1 MTKDNVIR
9 LQREQKPNPQKKER
23 SPEELLKEVKK
34 DMGKVALIVSIMAV
48 MLMVV
53 LFFST
58 KLTVNT
64 IEKKVAEL
72 YPVKKQVV
80 VLDKAVSG
88 LETRMAKIEKLP
100 EETRKMIYGDIL
112 SEMAQKAEYLSAHI
126 KGADK
131 EKLIKI
137 QRLLEDLERKMK

>member
-9 LQREQKPNPQKKER
+9 LQREQKMEKKEK

-58 KLTVNT
+58 KMTVST
-64 IEKKVAEL
+64 IEEKVAEL
-72 YPVKKQVV
+72 YPVKNQVV

-88 LETRMAKIEKLP
+88 LETRMEKIEKLP
-100 EETRKMIYGDIL
+100 EETRKMIYGNIL
-112 SEMAQKAEYLSAHI
+112 SEMSQKVEYLSSHI

-137 QRLLEDLERKMK
+137 QRLLEDIERNMK